1 MTLEKKTEIINSFPP
16 DFEEGI
22 LDLKI
27 SIDEFKIFENGI
39 YAQDMDSKWNIF
51 VISDTLYF
59 ARSWTNYCIYIV
71 LVDKQADSVILKT
84 FQANRDQ
91 KQYRNSDIE
100 FDRVLILK
108 LIQANLNRRDIYVDP
123 KLELA
128 LIKAA
133 ALEYDKDNICEK
145 SIGLQAVGLTRQIYS
160 GLIEYQKDWCT
171 VYGWEEFDTNTK
183 SIHADQEL
191 VSLYISHGLKKA
203 STTFYFDKDVTK
215 RLGQITI
222 TDKKTSSS

>member
-16 DFEEGI
+16 DFEEGV

-59 ARSWTNYCIYIV
+59 ARSWTNHCIYKV
-71 LVDKQADSVILKT
+71 LVDKQTDSVILKT
-84 FQANRDQ
+84 FQVNRDQ

-100 FDRVLILK
+100 FDRVLLLK
-108 LIQANLNRRDIYVDP
+108 LIQNSLNRRDIYVDP
-123 KLELA
+123 KLELP
-128 LIKAA
+128 LIKSA

-145 SIGLQAVGLTRQIYS
+145 SVGMQAVGLTRQIYS
-160 GLIEYQKDWCT
+160 GLIEHQKKYCT
-171 VYGWEEFDTNTK
+171 VDGWEEFDINTK
-183 SIHADQEL
+183 SIPSDQEL
-191 VSLYISHGLKKA
+191 VSLHLSHGAKKP
-203 STTFYFDKDVTK
+203 STTYYFDNTVTK

-222 TDKKTSSS
+222 TDKKTSIS